1 MSFSFNSNSNREFFK
16 NTKKSRIFLRIGFVK
31 LLIFRYWV
39 IQRNTEVKSKFMVI
53 MESSRKKKYLP
64 QISIKRSQSSPQ
76 IPANLLRFAIFDG
89 SIRGLSQLRMLIYI
103 SIYFLGIS
111 FLFFYQNLC
120 FYYFHFFSWSTEFP
134 QQNIN

>member
-1 MSFSFNSNSNREFFK
+1 
-16 NTKKSRIFLRIGFVK
+16 
-31 LLIFRYWV
+31 
-39 IQRNTEVKSKFMVI
+39 MVI

-76 IPANLLRFAIFDG
+76 IPANLLRFVIFDG

-111 FLFFYQNLC
+111 FLFF
-120 FYYFHFFSWSTEFP
+120 
-134 QQNIN
+134 